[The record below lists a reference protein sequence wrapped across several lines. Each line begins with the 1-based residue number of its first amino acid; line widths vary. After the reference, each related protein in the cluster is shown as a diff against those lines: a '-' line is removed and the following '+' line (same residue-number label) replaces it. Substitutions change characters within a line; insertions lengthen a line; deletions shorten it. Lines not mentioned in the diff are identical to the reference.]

1 MSSGLVQKTAQDHAR
16 PSPEEALAKSRF
28 PLVFILEN
36 IRSGNNVG
44 SILRTADGFVLEAV
58 IMTGYTPCPPHRE
71 ILKTSLGAEASVPWK
86 QELDLAACL
95 DGFRQNGYRI
105 AALEQTSN
113 STKLSD
119 YDPLLYAGTVVILG
133 NEVRGV
139 TPEALALVDEAIEI
153 PQGGAKQSFNVSV
166 AAGVVAWELA
176 GRSL

>member
-1 MSSGLVQKTAQDHAR
+1 MPEFIQKSAEDHQR
-16 PSPEEALAKSRF
+16 LSPQEALAQARI
-28 PLVFILEN
+28 PLVFVLEN

-44 SILRTADGFVLEAV
+44 SVLRTADGFLLEAV

-105 AALEQTSN
+105 TALEQTFN

-119 YDPLLYAGTVVILG
+119 YDATQYAGTVIILG

-139 TPEALALVDEAIEI
+139 TPETLALVDEAIEI